1 MACRLV
7 HHDLDKIAGQ
17 MFVLPVN
24 LLLRRPLAGARLYKE
39 TALFN
44 VLSAY
49 AGDPILSLQ
58 VAYRDDPRADKI
70 NLSIG
75 LYYGNEG
82 QVPRLASVQQ
92 AQARVSTSTEPSM
105 YLPMSGDPAY
115 CKASQAL
122 LFGDD
127 ADIVRQ
133 GRVATIQT
141 VGGSGA
147 LKVGSDL
154 VRRFFPDIEARISNP
169 TWDNHRA
176 ILEGAGFKV
185 DTYPYFD
192 RDTQRVDF
200 DAMKAALRKLPAR
213 TLVLLHPCCH
223 NPTGADLTPA
233 QWDEVVEIIAS
244 RQLLAFLD
252 VAYQGLGEGLDADAY
267 LVRALVKAN
276 QSFLVSGSFSK
287 IFSLYGE
294 RCGSLSMVCANADEA
309 SRALGQMQ
317 QAVRRNYSSPPAY
330 GASLVRTVLTD
341 PALNAQWRAEVD
353 EMRVRMQAMRERL
366 IQGMVA
372 EQPQVDWSFLDVQR
386 GMFAYAPVL
395 GAHMVRLRE
404 EFGVYIIESGRIC
417 VAGLN
422 TGNVD
427 RVAHAFASVLK

>member
-1 MACRLV
+1 M
-7 HHDLDKIAGQ
+7 
-17 MFVLPVN
+17 
-24 LLLRRPLAGARLYKE
+24 
-39 TALFN
+39 FN

-58 VAYRDDPRADKI
+58 LAYRDDPRADKI

-75 LYYGNEG
+75 LYYDDNGH
-82 QVPRLASVQQ
+82 VPRLASVQQ
-92 AQARVSTSTEPSM
+92 AQSRVSTSTEPSM
-105 YLPMSGDPAY
+105 YLPMSGDPVY
-115 CKASQAL
+115 CKASQGL
-122 LFGDD
+122 LFGQDSE
-127 ADIVRQ
+127 VVKQ

-147 LKVGSDL
+147 LKVGSD
-154 VRRFFPDIEARISNP
+154 VIHRFFPNIQARISNP

-176 ILEGAGFKV
+176 ILEGSGFTV
-185 DTYPYFD
+185 DTYPYFN
-192 RDTQRVDF
+192 RETQRVDF
-200 DAMKAALRKLPAR
+200 PAMTDALRALPAG

-252 VAYQGLGEGLDADAY
+252 IAYQGLGEGLDADAY
-267 LVRALVKAN
+267 LVRALAKAN
-276 QSFLVSGSFSK
+276 QSFLVASSYSK

-309 SRALGQMQ
+309 GRALGQMQ

-341 PALNAQWRAEVD
+341 TSLNTEWRSEVHA
-353 EMRVRMQAMRERL
+353 MRVRMQSMRERL
-366 IQGMVA
+366 IQGLVKT
-372 EQPQVDWSFLDVQR
+372 QPEIDWSFLAAQR

-395 GAHMVRLRE
+395 AAQMTRLRE

-422 TGNVD
+422 SGNVD

>member
-1 MACRLV
+1 M
-7 HHDLDKIAGQ
+7 
-17 MFVLPVN
+17 
-24 LLLRRPLAGARLYKE
+24 
-39 TALFN
+39 FN

-58 VAYRDDPRADKI
+58 LAYRDDPRADKI

-75 LYYGNEG
+75 LYYDDNGH
-82 QVPRLASVQQ
+82 VPRLTSVQQ
-92 AQARVSTSTEPSM
+92 AQSRVSTSTEPSM
-105 YLPMSGDPAY
+105 YLPMSGDPVY

-122 LFGDD
+122 LFGEDSE
-127 ADIVRQ
+127 VVKQ

-147 LKVGSDL
+147 LKVGSD
-154 VRRFFPDIEARISNP
+154 VIRRFFPNIQARISNP

-176 ILEGAGFKV
+176 ILEGSGFTV
-185 DTYPYFD
+185 DTYPYFN
-192 RDTQRVDF
+192 RETQRVDF
-200 DAMKAALRKLPAR
+200 PAMTDALRALPAG

-252 VAYQGLGEGLDADAY
+252 IAYQGLGEGLDADAY
-267 LVRALVKAN
+267 LVRALAKAN
-276 QSFLVSGSFSK
+276 QSFLVASSYSK

-294 RCGSLSMVCANADEA
+294 RCGSLSMVCASADEA
-309 SRALGQMQ
+309 GRALGQMQ

-341 PALNAQWRAEVD
+341 TSLNTEWRSEVHA
-353 EMRVRMQAMRERL
+353 MRVRMQSMRERL
-366 IQGMVA
+366 IQGLVKA
-372 EQPQVDWSFLDVQR
+372 QPEVDWSFLAAQR

-395 GAHMVRLRE
+395 AAQMTRLRE

-422 TGNVD
+422 SGNVD

>member
-1 MACRLV
+1 
-7 HHDLDKIAGQ
+7 
-17 MFVLPVN
+17 
-24 LLLRRPLAGARLYKE
+24 
-39 TALFN
+39 LFN

-58 VAYRDDPRADKI
+58 LAYRDDTRADKT

-75 LYYGNEG
+75 LYYDDQGNI
-82 QVPRLASVQQ
+82 PRLATVQQ
-92 AQARVSTSTEPSM
+92 AQARVATSMQPST

-115 CKASQAL
+115 CKASQVL
-122 LFGDD
+122 LFGEG
-127 ADIVRQ
+127 AEIIQQ

-147 LKVGSDL
+147 LKVGSD
-154 VRRFFPDIEARISNP
+154 VIRRFFPGIEARISDP

-185 DTYPYFD
+185 DTYPYFN
-192 RDTQRVDF
+192 RQTQRLDF
-200 DAMKAALRKLPAR
+200 EKMAESLRQLPPQ

-233 QWDEVVEIIAS
+233 QWDEIVEIIAS
-244 RQLLAFLD
+244 RQLMAFLD
-252 VAYQGLGEGLDADAY
+252 TAYQGLGEGLEDDAY
-267 LVRALVKAN
+267 LIRALVKAN
-276 QSFLVSGSFSK
+276 QSFLVANSYSK

-294 RCGSLSMVCANADEA
+294 RCGTLSMVCANADEA

-330 GASLVRTVLTD
+330 GASVVQTVLND
-341 PALNAQWRAEVD
+341 PQLNTQWRSEVD
-353 EMRVRMQAMRERL
+353 EMRTRIQTMRERL
-366 IQGMVA
+366 YQGLCA
-372 EQPQVDWSFLDVQR
+372 EQPDVDWGFLQAQR

-395 GAHMVRLRE
+395 AAQMHRLRD

-422 TGNVD
+422 AGNVD
-427 RVAHAFASVLK
+427 RVAHAFAAVLK

>member
-1 MACRLV
+1 M
-7 HHDLDKIAGQ
+7 
-17 MFVLPVN
+17 
-24 LLLRRPLAGARLYKE
+24 
-39 TALFN
+39 FN

-58 VAYRDDPRADKI
+58 LAYRDDPRADKI

-75 LYYGNEG
+75 LYYDDNGH
-82 QVPRLASVQQ
+82 VPRLTSVQQ
-92 AQARVSTSTEPSM
+92 AQSRVSTSTEPSM
-105 YLPMSGDPAY
+105 YLPMSGDPVY

-122 LFGDD
+122 LFGEDSE
-127 ADIVRQ
+127 VVKQ

-147 LKVGSDL
+147 LKVGSD
-154 VRRFFPDIEARISNP
+154 VIRRFFPNIQARISNP

-176 ILEGAGFKV
+176 ILEGSGFTV
-185 DTYPYFD
+185 DTYPYFN
-192 RDTQRVDF
+192 RETQRVDF
-200 DAMKAALRKLPAR
+200 PAMVDALRALPAG

-252 VAYQGLGEGLDADAY
+252 IAYQGLGEGLDADAY
-267 LVRALVKAN
+267 LVRALAKAN
-276 QSFLVSGSFSK
+276 QSFLVASSYSK

-294 RCGSLSMVCANADEA
+294 RCGSLSMVCASADEA
-309 SRALGQMQ
+309 GRALGQMQ

-341 PALNAQWRAEVD
+341 TSLNTEWRSEVHA
-353 EMRVRMQAMRERL
+353 MRVRMQSMRERL
-366 IQGMVA
+366 IQGLVKA
-372 EQPQVDWSFLDVQR
+372 QPEVDWSFLAAQR

-395 GAHMVRLRE
+395 AAQMTRLRE

-422 TGNVD
+422 SGNVD

>member
-1 MACRLV
+1 MAIFINCF
-7 HHDLDKIAGQ
+7 Q
-17 MFVLPVN
+17 
-24 LLLRRPLAGARLYKE
+24 RRCFWAPRQQDD
-39 TALFN
+39 TLFN

-58 VAYRDDPRADKI
+58 LAYRDDARADKT

-75 LYYGNEG
+75 LYYDDQGN
-82 QVPRLASVQQ
+82 VPRLKSVIE
-92 AQARVSTSTEPSM
+92 AQARVAQSTQPSM

-122 LFGDD
+122 LFGQD
-127 ADIVRQ
+127 ADVIKQ

-147 LKVGSDL
+147 LKVGSD
-154 VRRFFPDIEARISNP
+154 VIRRFFPAIEARISNP

-185 DTYPYFD
+185 DTYPYFN
-192 RDTQRVDF
+192 RDTQRLDF
-200 DAMKAALRKLPAR
+200 DAMSAALRQLPAQ

-223 NPTGADLTPA
+223 NPTGADLSPA
-233 QWDEVVEIIAS
+233 QWDEIVDIIAS
-244 RQLLAFLD
+244 RQLIAFLD
-252 VAYQGLGEGLDADAY
+252 TAYQGLGEGLEQDAY
-267 LVRALVKAN
+267 LIRALVKAK
-276 QSFLVSGSFSK
+276 QSFLVANSYSK

-309 SRALGQMQ
+309 GRALGQMQ

-330 GASLVRTVLTD
+330 GASLVQTVLND
-341 PALNAQWRAEVD
+341 AELNTLWRSEVD
-353 EMRVRMQAMRERL
+353 EMRVRIQSMRERL
-366 IQGMVA
+366 HQGLCA
-372 EQPQVDWSFLDVQR
+372 AQPNVDWDFLLAQR
-386 GMFAYAPVL
+386 GMFGYAPVL
-395 GAHMVRLRE
+395 AAQMNRLRD

-427 RVAHAFASVLK
+427 RVARAFAAVL

>member
-1 MACRLV
+1 
-7 HHDLDKIAGQ
+7 
-17 MFVLPVN
+17 MF
-24 LLLRRPLAGARLYKE
+24 K
-39 TALFN
+39 

-58 VAYRDDPRADKI
+58 LAYRDDSRADKI

-75 LYYGNEG
+75 LYYDDNGN
-82 QVPRLASVQQ
+82 VPRLASVQQ
-92 AQARVSTSTEPSM
+92 AQSRVATSTEPSM
-105 YLPMSGDPAY
+105 YLPMSGDPVY

-122 LFGDD
+122 LFGEDSE
-127 ADIVRQ
+127 VVKQ

-147 LKVGSDL
+147 LKVGSDV
-154 VRRFFPDIEARISNP
+154 VRRFFPNIQARISNP

-176 ILEGAGFKV
+176 ILEGSGFTV
-185 DTYPYFD
+185 DTYPYFN
-192 RDTQRVDF
+192 RETQRVDF
-200 DAMKAALRKLPAR
+200 PAMADALRALPAG

-252 VAYQGLGEGLDADAY
+252 IAYQGLGEGLDADAY
-267 LVRALVKAN
+267 LVRALAKAN
-276 QSFLVSGSFSK
+276 QSFLVASSYSK

-309 SRALGQMQ
+309 GRALGQMQ

-341 PALNAQWRAEVD
+341 TALNTEWRSEVD
-353 EMRVRMQAMRERL
+353 TMRVRMQSMRERL
-366 IQGMVA
+366 IQGLVKA
-372 EQPQVDWSFLDVQR
+372 QPEVDWSFLAAQR

-395 GAHMVRLRE
+395 AAQMTRLRE

-422 TGNVD
+422 SGNVD